1 MTISFVYSLLY
12 SIIVVVVCLLMFLY
26 SRNKDTFNKNMT
38 KVLILILILP
48 WMMSLIYINNLVS
61 RMTFMIL
68 YAVAIVMII
77 IVIGVFAKKAK
88 IFTID
93 KGEEFVCLS
102 KIVSISVV
110 IFVTVI
116 WLIACFEAAETVLM
130 LQEKYR

>member
-1 MTISFVYSLLY
+1 MKT
-12 SIIVVVVCLLMFLY
+12 
-26 SRNKDTFNKNMT
+26 
-38 KVLILILILP
+38 
-48 WMMSLIYINNLVS
+48 
-61 RMTFMIL
+61 
-68 YAVAIVMII
+68 
-77 IVIGVFAKKAK
+77 K

-130 LQEKYR
+130 LIIVVLKVHTLFNVLCAKDMPYIPMPTLHISN